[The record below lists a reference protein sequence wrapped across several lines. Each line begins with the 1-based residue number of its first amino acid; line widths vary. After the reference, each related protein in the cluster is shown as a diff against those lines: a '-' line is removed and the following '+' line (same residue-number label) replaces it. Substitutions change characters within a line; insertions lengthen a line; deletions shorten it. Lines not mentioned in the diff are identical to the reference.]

1 MRGKMAPVLY
11 GLRFLTIL
19 LFAAATIAAFFYV
32 PQPVPWAPG
41 LAALGVFGVAL
52 ARLRHPGLALAAAL
66 APFPAILWFGT
77 SAYALI
83 IAFALLTIAAYGDA
97 VLKNENGLAAIA
109 KPLPALAG
117 TLLLAILWSLHAPV
131 QLKSLLATAAATLVA
146 LPALVLTAGFDD
158 DAIVSGNRQR
168 ETALRIFALVAR
180 IAEPRWS
187 LALSGAG
194 VVLAVLGYFQ
204 IARQPPLFDWLAA
217 PLAAAILLVLTRDVR
232 GAVAALAA
240 SALLLLFA
248 GGVSGALLLF
258 LLFAVA
264 LGRAAAAW
272 RAAGESETLAWTRA
286 IEEQGATIL
295 YAGLAAMIA
304 AVPRGGPA
312 AALHACFGLIAAL
325 ILFPAFSGALH
336 VAVPRRRSVEELYRS
351 NAS

>member
-11 GLRFLTIL
+11 GLRFLTVL
-19 LFAAATIAAFFYV
+19 LFAAATIAALYNV
-32 PQPVPWAPG
+32 PQPLPWAPV
-41 LAALGVFGVAL
+41 LAALGVFGLAL
-52 ARLRHPGLALAAAL
+52 SRLRNAGLALATAV
-66 APFPAILWFGT
+66 APLPAILWFGT
-77 SAYALI
+77 SAYALML
-83 IAFALLTIAAYGDA
+83 AFAMLTTAAYGDA
-97 VLKNENGLAAIA
+97 LLKEENGLAAFA
-109 KPLPALAG
+109 RPLPALAG
-117 TLLLAILWSLHAPV
+117 TLLFAILWSLHAPV
-131 QLKSLLATAAATLVA
+131 QLKSLMAIAAATIVS
-146 LPALVLTAGFDD
+146 LPGLVLTVRINEDT
-158 DAIVSGNRQR
+158 VTSGNRQR

-258 LLFAVA
+258 LLFALV
-264 LGRAAAAW
+264 LG

>member
-11 GLRFLTIL
+11 GLRFLTVL
-19 LFAAATIAAFFYV
+19 LFAAATIAALYDV
-32 PQPVPWAPG
+32 PQPVPWAPV
-41 LAALGVFGVAL
+41 LAALGVFGLAL
-52 ARLRHPGLALAAAL
+52 SRLRNAGLALATAV
-66 APFPAILWFGT
+66 APLPAILWFGT
-77 SAYALI
+77 SAYALML
-83 IAFALLTIAAYGDA
+83 AFAMLTTAAYGDA
-97 VLKNENGLAAIA
+97 LLKEENGLAAFA
-109 KPLPALAG
+109 RPLPALAG
-117 TLLLAILWSLHAPV
+117 TLLFAILWSLHAPV
-131 QLKSLLATAAATLVA
+131 QLKSLMAIAAATIVS
-146 LPALVLTAGFDD
+146 LPGLVLTVRFNEDT
-158 DAIVSGNRQR
+158 VTSGNRQR

-204 IARQPPLFDWLAA
+204 IARQPPLFDCLAA

-336 VAVPRRRSVEELYRS
+336 VAVPQRRSVEELYRS